1 MNLRQITDELEQA
14 MITPISKDDLR
25 YNEGI
30 RTAMAIVE
38 EYYANS
44 EETEETD

>member
-1 MNLRQITDELEQA
+1 MRLIELLEQA
-14 MITPISKDDLR
+14 IITPISKDDLR

-38 EYYANS
+38 EYYADCK
-44 EETEETD
+44 ETEETD